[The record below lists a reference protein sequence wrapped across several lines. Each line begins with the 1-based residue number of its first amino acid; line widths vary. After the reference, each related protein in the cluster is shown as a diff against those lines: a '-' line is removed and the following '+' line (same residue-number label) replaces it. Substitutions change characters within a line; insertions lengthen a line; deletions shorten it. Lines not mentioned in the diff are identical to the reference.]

1 MDESSSG
8 ANQGWTSVLG
18 SSSGGS
24 SEASVNQPHPNS
36 DVPSNPNRAG
46 PSAPP
51 VQDANV
57 GDPPAPLIPFLQE
70 EGGEGISFLQ
80 WKKNGADLK
89 KDLRVSFFYVE
100 GYS

>member
-80 WKKNGADLK
+80 W
-89 KDLRVSFFYVE
+89 E
-100 GYS
+100 QI